1 MIEKETSIDLS
12 KFSTIKIGGIGKEI
26 YFPKNPEEIS
36 YLIKKSLDEN
46 RKLIPIGIGSNLIF
60 KDGILNHLFV
70 STKNLKKIQIEEKGE
85 YVYITAEAGVS
96 FKQIVELV
104 KKYNLEGFEN
114 LSGIPA
120 SVGGAV
126 AMNAGAFGTEIF
138 DILKEIHW
146 INSEGRLI
154 ISKKGEIKHSYRY
167 TQFQKEG
174 FVYKVTIVLKK
185 SEKDIK
191 QIIKNHLLERN
202 KKQPLNLPTSGST
215 YKNPEKAPAGY
226 LLEKAGF
233 KGKRIG
239 DIGFSQKHAN
249 FLVNYGDATYSQL
262 IKLLRSAENTVKTLF
277 DVQLERE
284 VKIVE

>member
-1 MIEKETSIDLS
+1 MIEKETSVDLS
-12 KFSTIKIGGIGKEI
+12 RFSTIKIGGTGKEI

-36 YLIKKSLDEN
+36 YLIKKSFDEN
-46 RKLIPIGIGSNLIF
+46 RKLVPIGIGSNLIF

-70 STKNLKKIQIEEKGE
+70 STKNLKKIQIEEKGK

-138 DILKEIHW
+138 DILKEVHW
-146 INSEGRLI
+146 INSEGRLV
-154 ISKKGEIKHSYRY
+154 ISKKEEIKHSYRY

-174 FVYKVTIVLKK
+174 FVYRATIILKK

-215 YKNPEKAPAGY
+215 YKNPNEAPAGY

-233 KGKRIG
+233 KGKKIG

-249 FLVNYGDATYSQL
+249 FLVNYGNATYSQL
-262 IKLLRSAENTVKTLF
+262 IKLLQNAENTVKTLF
-277 DVQLERE
+277 NVQLERE